1 MKLDI
6 NENNLILDIPKR
18 YYLDMK
24 LSYPVFPEKGNAKY
38 DSKTKKLKINLVVD
52 QSKIIEKIEETPKMI
67 EEIPEKTIKNEK
79 KEETKEE
86 LENLIEIKPKTQ
98 EEEDININNENE
110 NEEQHDDNL
119 LEFHEQNHYLKMKES
134 PKKTP
139 NVINDNDIEEKKVLV
154 EEIQDQEIKDSTT
167 DKKEKTQIIES
178 KIKIPTKL
186 QFKTQETAQ
195 KYFLI
200 LHIPKYSKSDCQI
213 RKLSQEVTL
222 DKFNRIKFFRFFFV
236 AKMKKR

>member
-6 NENNLILDIPKR
+6 NENNLILDIPKK

-52 QSKIIEKIEETPKMI
+52 QSKIVEKIEEAPKII
-67 EEIPEKTIKNEK
+67 EEIPEKVDQNEK
-79 KEETKEE
+79 KEETNPEEKE
-86 LENLIEIKPKTQ
+86 NAIEIKPKNQ
-98 EEEDININNENE
+98 EKEEDVNINNENE
-110 NEEQHDDNL
+110 NEEKNNDNL
-119 LEFHEQNHYLKMKES
+119 LEFHEQNYYLKMKES
-134 PKKTP
+134 PKKTQ
-139 NVINDNDIEEKKVLV
+139 NVINDIEEKVFV
-154 EEIQDQEIKDSTT
+154 EEIENNENKQST
-167 DKKEKTQIIES
+167 KEKNEQKTIEN

-213 RKLSQEVTL
+213 RKLSQEVH
-222 DKFNRIKFFRFFFV
+222 
-236 AKMKKR
+236 